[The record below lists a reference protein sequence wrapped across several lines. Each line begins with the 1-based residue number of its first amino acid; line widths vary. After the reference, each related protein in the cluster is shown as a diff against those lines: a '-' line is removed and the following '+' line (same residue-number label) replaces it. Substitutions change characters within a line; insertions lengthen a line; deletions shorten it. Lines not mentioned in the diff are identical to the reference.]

1 MPALSKPSMAISWV
15 CRLAAAVIM
24 LQTLFFKFTAA
35 PESVFIFSE
44 VGKFAHL
51 PFMEPWGRIGT
62 GVAELI
68 ASLLILVPAT
78 TWLGALVALGIMGGA
93 ITTHLFILGIQV
105 QGDHGTLFGLAVAV
119 SVCSVVLLF
128 LNRRTIPVVGQWLK

>member
-1 MPALSKPSMAISWV
+1 MSSLSKPATVVLWA
-15 CRLAAAVIM
+15 CRLAAAAIM

-62 GVAELI
+62 GAAELV
-68 ASLLILVPAT
+68 ASLLILIPAT
-78 TWLGALVALGIMGGA
+78 TWLGALLALGIMGGA
-93 ITTHLFILGIQV
+93 VVTHLFILGIQV
-105 QGDHGTLFGLAVAV
+105 QGDHGTLFALALAVI
-119 SVCSVVLLF
+119 VCSLVLLF
-128 LNRRTIPVVGQWLK
+128 LDRRRIPVIGKLVP

>member
-1 MPALSKPSMAISWV
+1 MTGLSKPAAVALWV
-15 CRLAAAVIM
+15 CRLAAAAIM

-62 GVAELI
+62 GVGELI
-68 ASLLILVPAT
+68 ASILLLVPVAS
-78 TWLGALVALGIMGGA
+78 WLGALLALGIMGGA
-93 ITTHLFILGIQV
+93 IASHAFILGINV
-105 QGDHGTLFGLAVAV
+105 QGDNGSLFALAVVV
-119 SVCSVVLLF
+119 SICSVAVLF
-128 LNRRTIPVVGQWLK
+128 LGRRNIPVLGKILS

>member
-1 MPALSKPSMAISWV
+1 MATLSKPASIVSWI
-15 CRLAAAVIM
+15 CRLAAAAIM

-62 GVAELI
+62 GGAELI

-78 TWLGALVALGIMGGA
+78 TWLGAVLALGIMGGA
-93 ITTHLFILGIQV
+93 VASHLFILGIQV
-105 QGDHGTLFGLAVAV
+105 QGDHGTLFGLALAV
-119 SVCSVVLLF
+119 IVCSLVLLF
-128 LNRRTIPVVGQWLK
+128 LNRRDIPVVGKFLS

>member
-1 MPALSKPSMAISWV
+1 MTALSKPASAFSWV
-15 CRLAAAVIM
+15 CRLTAAIIL

-68 ASLLILVPAT
+68 ASILILVPAT
-78 TWLGALVALGIMGGA
+78 TWLGALLALGIMGGA

-105 QGDHGTLFGLAVAV
+105 QGDHGTLFSLAVAV
-119 SVCSVVLLF
+119 SVCSLILLF
-128 LNRRTIPVVGQWLK
+128 LNRHSIPFVGKWLK